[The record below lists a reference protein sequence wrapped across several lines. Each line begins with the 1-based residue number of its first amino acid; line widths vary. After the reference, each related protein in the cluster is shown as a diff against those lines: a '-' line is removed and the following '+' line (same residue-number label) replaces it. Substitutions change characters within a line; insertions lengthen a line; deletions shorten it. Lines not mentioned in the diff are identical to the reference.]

1 MASKTEICNLAL
13 SHLGVSK
20 EIANVDTEQSQESKA
35 CRRFYDIAREA
46 VLKDFNWPFATKFAS
61 LNLIEEDP
69 NEEWLF
75 SYRYPND
82 CLFAR
87 RILSGFREDT
97 ELTMIQYKI
106 GQDTQGQLF
115 YSDKE
120 NAELEY
126 TSDITDVDR
135 FSSDFKIALSYRL
148 AHYIA
153 PRITAGDPFA
163 LADKCFQK
171 YMIEITKAA
180 ANAQNENKSMPLL
193 TTESI
198 SARD

>member
-1 MASKTEICNLAL
+1 MATKTEICNIAL
-13 SHLGVSK
+13 SHLGISK
-20 EIANVDTEQSQESKA
+20 EIANVDSEQSQEAKA
-35 CRRFYDIAREA
+35 CRRFYDISRET
-46 VLKDFNWPFATKFAS
+46 VLKDFNWPFATKFAT

-69 NEEWLF
+69 NDEWLY

-97 ELTMIQYKI
+97 EATRITYKI
-106 GQDTQGQLF
+106 GKDDQGILF
-115 YSDKE
+115 FSDKE

-126 TSDITDVDR
+126 TSDVTDVDLYT
-135 FSSDFKIALSYRL
+135 SDFKIALSYRL

-153 PRITAGDPFA
+153 ARLTAGDPFN

-171 YMIEITKAA
+171 YMLEISKASS
-180 ANAQNENKSMPLL
+180 NALNENKSFPIL
-193 TTESI
+193 THSNKF
-198 SARD
+198 S